1 MAHCSH
7 GRAHALQQGQVHARP
22 AAGGAAEGV
31 PAPGA
36 QAVRGRPW
44 SSRLRR
50 EAGECGVEGDGQ
62 HEDEQG
68 AAAEGAAAEGAATDG
83 AGPRPARRSETR
95 RRGRSRRRL
104 WRLERLCVRA
114 ARRRCRLRGLL
125 RRPRSCLGRRRLRL
139 RRLRRCGGGGCGDR
153 WGRRVGGGSGS
164 GRGRGASR
172 RRRLGGRGELL
183 EVGLARRVR
192 REPRRRLARARAR
205 RLFEEW
211 PKQAESPS
219 CEARQGRPV
228 RQRPQGGQ
236 AGAVRLSTSSLT
248 SAWASAVSEARR
260 AAATSACSTSMSP
273 VEAAR

>member
-7 GRAHALQQGQVHARP
+7 GRAHALQQGQAHARP

-50 EAGECGVEGDGQ
+50 EAGECRVEGDGQ

-68 AAAEGAAAEGAATDG
+68 AAAEGAAAEGA
-83 AGPRPARRSETR
+83 GPRPARRPETR

-114 ARRRCRLRGLL
+114 ARRRCRLRCLL
-125 RRPRSCLGRRRLRL
+125 RRPRSCRLGRRRQL
-139 RRLRRCGGGGCGDR
+139 RRLWRCGGGGGDR

-164 GRGRGASR
+164 GRGRGASGR
-172 RRRLGGRGELL
+172 RRVGGRGELL

-205 RLFEEW
+205 RLLEEW
-211 PKQAESPS
+211 PKRAESPS

-236 AGAVRLSTSSLT
+236 AGAVPLSTSSLT
-248 SAWASAVSEARR
+248 SASASAVSDARR

>member
-7 GRAHALQQGQVHARP
+7 GRAHALQQGQAHARP

-36 QAVRGRPW
+36 RVVRGRPC

-50 EAGECGVEGDGQ
+50 EAGERGVEGDGKQ
-62 HEDEQG
+62 EEEQG
-68 AAAEGAAAEGAATDG
+68 AAAEGAAAEGA
-83 AGPRPARRSETR
+83 GPRPARRPETR
-95 RRGRSRRRL
+95 RRGRSRCRL

-125 RRPRSCLGRRRLRL
+125 RRPRSCRLGRRRLRL
-139 RRLRRCGGGGCGDR
+139 RRLRRLWRRGGGGGDR

-164 GRGRGASR
+164 GRGRGASGR
-172 RRRLGGRGELL
+172 RRVGGRGEML
-183 EVGLARRVR
+183 EVGIARRVR
-192 REPRRRLARARAR
+192 REPRRYLARARAR
-205 RLFEEW
+205 RLLEEW
-211 PKQAESPS
+211 PKRAESPS

-248 SAWASAVSEARR
+248 SASASAVSEARR